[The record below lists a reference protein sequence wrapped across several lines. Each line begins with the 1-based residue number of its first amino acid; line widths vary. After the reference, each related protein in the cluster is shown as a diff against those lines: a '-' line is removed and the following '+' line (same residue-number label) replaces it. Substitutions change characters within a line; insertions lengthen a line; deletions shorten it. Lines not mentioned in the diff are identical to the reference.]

1 MAEINEQKNNLMK
14 HFFEKINNIDK
25 PLAKL
30 KQKRLQM
37 RRYIPKK
44 STSLANT
51 LKTCIFSP
59 KNSGKLRRNKVEC
72 VGPAK
77 STMT

>member
-30 KQKRLQM
+30 KQKIYKWGDRFQKNPHHWQILG
-37 RRYIPKK
+37 R
-44 STSLANT
+44 
-51 LKTCIFSP
+51 CIFSP
-59 KNSGKLRRNKVEC
+59 QKKQWKI
-72 VGPAK
+72 K
-77 STMT
+77 KK